1 MTWPSQVNAESSFL
15 ISSKVSMSMTRVRRA
30 FASSLR
36 FGSRRFEM
44 NIALHSECARMFVSS
59 FSEESGR
66 TGTVTLPKG
75 TQENIATVQFGMFWE

>member
-1 MTWPSQVNAESSFL
+1 
-15 ISSKVSMSMTRVRRA
+15 
-30 FASSLR
+30 
-36 FGSRRFEM
+36 M